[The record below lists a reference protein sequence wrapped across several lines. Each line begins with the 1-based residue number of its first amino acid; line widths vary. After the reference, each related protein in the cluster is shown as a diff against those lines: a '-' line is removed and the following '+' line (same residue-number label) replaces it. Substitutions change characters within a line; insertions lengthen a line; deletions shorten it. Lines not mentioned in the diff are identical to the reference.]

1 MTSTT
6 GGPGGRMDETSTMRR
21 ALELA
26 RRGEGLVEPNPQVG
40 AVVLAADGRIVG
52 EGWHARFGGP
62 HAEVV
67 ALAAAG
73 EAARGGTL
81 VVTLE
86 PCCHHGKTPPCT
98 EAVIRA
104 GLKRVVVAAGDPF
117 PEVSGRGLA
126 RLRDAGIDVATGC
139 LREEA
144 ERLVAPFRRLVRD
157 GRPWVIAK
165 WAMSLD
171 GRIAACG
178 GDSRWISGEVS
189 RGLVHT
195 LRGRMDAIMVGI
207 GTALADDPLLTARPA
222 GPRTALRVVVDSRA
236 RLPPTSRLV
245 QSAGEVPLLVAVGP
259 EAPADRL
266 ADLAAAGCEVWQG
279 SAGDRDAR
287 LAALLRH
294 LGERR
299 LTNLL
304 AEGGAE
310 LLGGLFD
317 SGSIDEAWAF
327 VAPKLVGGAG
337 APAAIG
343 GRGIQRMREAPRIDV
358 EEVTR
363 VGDDVLVRGL
373 VPPGVTT
380 LGDVTAARAD

>member
-1 MTSTT
+1 MTSTP
-6 GGPGGRMDETSTMRR
+6 GGPSGRMDEPSAMRR

-26 RRGEGLVEPNPQVG
+26 RRGEGLVEPNPMVG
-40 AVVLAADGRIVG
+40 AVILAADGSIVG

-62 HAEVV
+62 HAEVL

-98 EAVIRA
+98 EAVIAA
-104 GLKRVVVAAGDPF
+104 GIERVVVGAGDPF
-117 PEVSGRGLA
+117 PAVSGRGVA
-126 RLRDAGIDVATGC
+126 RLRAAGLDVETG
-139 LREEA
+139 LLSAEA
-144 ERLVAPFRRLVRD
+144 ERLTAPFRRLVRD

-171 GRIAACG
+171 GRIATAG
-178 GDSRWISGEVS
+178 GDSRWISCEAS
-189 RGLVHT
+189 RGVVHT
-195 LRGRMDAIMVGI
+195 LRSRMDAIMVGI

-222 GPRTALRVVVDSRA
+222 GPRRALRVVVDSLA
-236 RLPPTSRLV
+236 RLPLTTRLV
-245 QSAGEVPLLVAVGP
+245 GSAREIPVLVAVGP

-266 ADLAAAGCEVWQG
+266 APLAAAGCEVWQG
-279 SAGDRDAR
+279 SDGDPGTR
-287 LAALLRH
+287 LVALLRH
-294 LGERR
+294 LGDRR
-299 LTNLL
+299 ITNLL
-304 AEGGAE
+304 VEGGAG

-327 VAPKLVGGAG
+327 VAPILVGGAD

-343 GRGIQRMREAPRIDV
+343 GNGIGRIDRAPRLLV
-358 EEVTR
+358 ESVSRFGE
-363 VGDDVLVRGL
+363 DVLMRGL
-373 VPPGVTT
+373 VAP
-380 LGDVTAARAD
+380 LS